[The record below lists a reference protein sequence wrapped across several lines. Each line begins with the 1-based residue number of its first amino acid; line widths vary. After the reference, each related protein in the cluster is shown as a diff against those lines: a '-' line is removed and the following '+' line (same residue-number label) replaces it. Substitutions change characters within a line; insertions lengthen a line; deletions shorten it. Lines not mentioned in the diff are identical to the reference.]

1 MSRGFPV
8 ETVAQPKPE
17 FPLSRILSNSEMA
30 VLLRPSTRQSCR
42 QGPFQCGF
50 ASPFPRL
57 IPNHSE
63 YLTARSDYGGY
74 RTFDSRVNSLRER
87 GWLPSNV
94 VAAVLHQVALPV
106 HVWPRSMPV
115 A

>member
-1 MSRGFPV
+1 VHDRHQL
-8 ETVAQPKPE
+8 AQGLAELGAELHELVP
-17 FPLSRILSNSEMA
+17 
-30 VLLRPSTRQSCR
+30 LLRRHLHAARQLR
-42 QGPFQCGF
+42 AEDLVLDLQVADLAGQLFQ
-50 ASPFPRL
+50 
-57 IPNHSE
+57 
-63 YLTARSDYGGY
+63 LTARSDYGGY